1 MRSIIGAT
9 LSLLSTL
16 AAAES
21 PLFLQDNSL
30 DASKAHSPNVEI
42 VARLSD
48 LDPSGIAVIDG
59 RLFLSFPK
67 HDADHNG
74 PVLGEWRDGR
84 LLPFPDAKVAQSSS
98 GDPAKRLV
106 SVHGITSDSKGRLW
120 VVDDGKVKGHD
131 IPTGGAKIVGFD
143 PASGRTF
150 ATVVIAAALLKGS
163 HLNDLRIDL
172 SHGKQGTAYISDSS
186 FDNHPAMVVVDL
198 ASGRQRRVLSGD
210 PSISGDPGYLTVLE
224 GRVLTTSQHS
234 PTFPGGGVDGVALS
248 SDNRLLYFAALSSRR
263 LYAVPTALL
272 ADFTVSDATLA
283 KAVIDLGEKGASDG
297 MATDPWGRLYTTA
310 ADHNAIFR
318 RNLDGHFDNIA
329 SDSRFIWP
337 DGIFATDRFVYVV
350 LGQWTRLPQYHNGV
364 DRRQPPYLVARV
376 PIEAPEC
383 HHAHIP

>member
-1 MRSIIGAT
+1 MRFLIGAT
-9 LSLLSTL
+9 LTLVSTL
-16 AAAES
+16 ATAES
-21 PLFLQDNSL
+21 PLFLQTDGL
-30 DASKAHSPNVEI
+30 DASAAHAPNVEI

-67 HDADHNG
+67 HDGDHSG

-84 LLPFPDAKVAQSSS
+84 LVPFPNAEVAQSLA

-131 IPTGGAKIVGFD
+131 IPPGGAKVVGFD
-143 PASGRTF
+143 PASGRTV
-150 ATVVIAAALLKGS
+150 ASVVIDSALLKGS

-172 SHGKQGTAYISDSS
+172 THGERGTAYITDSS
-186 FDNHPAMVVVDL
+186 FDNHPALVVVDL
-198 ASGRQRRVLSGD
+198 ASGRQRRALTGD
-210 PSISGDPGYLTVLE
+210 PSISADPGFQTVLE

-248 SDNRLLYFAALSSRR
+248 PDSSLLYFAALSSRR

-272 ADFTVSDATLA
+272 ADFSVSDETLA

-310 ADHNAIFR
+310 ADHDAIFR
-318 RNLDGHFDNIA
+318 RNLDGRFDNIA

-350 LGQWTRLPQYHNGV
+350 LGQWTRLPQYHDGA
-364 DRRQPPYLVARV
+364 DRRQPPYLIARV
-376 PIEAPEC
+376 PIEAPE
-383 HHAHIP
+383 